1 MRRLFFKLSLGLW
14 MGDAC
19 AKASPMQ
26 FTAKWQL
33 SPQLVAQGAYKKY
46 RVKVDELQQAHLL
59 DTDEQFSERLLR
71 IMAKL
76 TTQAAID
83 YSDSSQWQWEI
94 HSSDQYDET
103 SYSMAGG
110 KILISRPQVYA
121 LALNDNELVM
131 LIAHEMTHALLLHNF
146 LEDQEALR
154 LFPNWLHQDFEKFE
168 TAVDD
173 DDTLITALAALG
185 KQQEFEADLNG
196 MQLALRA
203 GYPAKSLL
211 RFYEKLRKR
220 SAYPNF
226 ESRSHPAPSER
237 LQRLR
242 DWLQA
247 HQ

>member
-1 MRRLFFKLSLGLW
+1 
-14 MGDAC
+14 MGDVC
-19 AKASPMQ
+19 AKTRLTQSSSL
-26 FTAKWQL
+26 WQL

-46 RVKVDELQQAHLL
+46 RVKVGELQQAHLL
-59 DTDEQFSERLLR
+59 DSDEQFSERLRR

-76 TTQAAID
+76 TAQAAID
-83 YSDSSQWQWEI
+83 YSNSNQWQWEI
-94 HSSDQYDET
+94 HSSDQHDET

-110 KILISRPQVYA
+110 KILISRPQVYE
-121 LALNDNELVM
+121 LALNDYELAM
-131 LIAHEMTHALLLHNF
+131 LIAHEMAHALLLHNF

-154 LFPNWLHQDFEKFE
+154 LFPAWHNQDFEKFE
-168 TAVDD
+168 TAVDE
-173 DDTLITALAALG
+173 DDTLVTALAVLG
-185 KQQEFEADLNG
+185 KQQEFEADLRG

-203 GYPAKSLL
+203 GYPAKNLL

>member
-1 MRRLFFKLSLGLW
+1 MSET
-14 MGDAC
+14 C
-19 AKASPMQ
+19 AKTSPPQ
-26 FTAKWQL
+26 STAKWQL
-33 SPQLVAQGAYKKY
+33 SPQLVAQGANKKY

-59 DTDEQFSERLLR
+59 DTEVLFNERLHR
-71 IMAKL
+71 IMTKL
-76 TTQAAID
+76 TAQAVID
-83 YSDSSQWQWEI
+83 YSNSGQWQWEI
-94 HSSDQYDET
+94 HSSDQYDEA

-110 KILISRPQVYA
+110 KILISRPQVYE
-121 LALNDNELVM
+121 LALNDNELAM
-131 LIAHEMTHALLLHNF
+131 LIAHEMAHALLQHNF

-154 LFPNWLHQDFEKFE
+154 LFPAWLHQDFEKFE

-173 DDTLITALAALG
+173 DDTLVTALAALG
-185 KQQEFEADLNG
+185 KQQEFEADLSG

-203 GYPAKSLL
+203 GHPAKSLL

-226 ESRSHPAPSER
+226 ESRTHPAPSER